1 MLLLS
6 SPLTKSF
13 AYQNKHICPACF
25 AYFFWSL
32 RISRRK
38 HFNFAKCFSF
48 SFILHLTSAISYE
61 LSKIIRQASY
71 VQIPPFSYSLMT
83 GKKKILNSLG
93 QPDQHKILSLERCKV
108 EFNALF
114 LNWDFKSLGNYKTNI
129 AERKEHWW
137 YIGQKKILIWV
148 ALMKVF
154 SHKYRY
160 HDITVFTTSVL
171 KTGRRI
177 LSSPLKKEPLEY

>member
-1 MLLLS
+1 MLLILFHS
-6 SPLTKSF
+6 TFDLCNLLWIVQDNQTGILCSNPSF
-13 AYQNKHICPACF
+13 QLQSHD
-25 AYFFWSL
+25 
-32 RISRRK
+32 R
-38 HFNFAKCFSF
+38 
-48 SFILHLTSAISYE
+48 
-61 LSKIIRQASY
+61 
-71 VQIPPFSYSLMT
+71 
-83 GKKKILNSLG
+83 KKKILNSLG